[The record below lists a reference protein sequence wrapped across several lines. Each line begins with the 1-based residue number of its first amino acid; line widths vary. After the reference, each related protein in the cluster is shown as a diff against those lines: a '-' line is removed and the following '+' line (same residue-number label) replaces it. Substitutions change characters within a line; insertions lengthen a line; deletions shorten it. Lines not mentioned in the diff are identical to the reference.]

1 VTLHTQEER
10 RIMAKGSRKST
21 SGRARARRQAQA
33 RRPESAGKVNAV
45 RMIAASALKSA
56 VKDINSILE
65 HNSEQAGAIGEIKRA
80 AQEKGMDGVALGLLV
95 RLYRKGQNNPVKLRQ
110 ILDSFDYGRDVL
122 KLDELKAADMLL
134 DEAVGKRRS
143 REEAAEIDP
152 RSLPRQIETFE
163 VDAAT
168 EAKIVEAGETLADN
182 VHRIWQKEAEA
193 S

>member
-1 VTLHTQEER
+1 
-10 RIMAKGSRKST
+10 MAKGSRKST

-33 RRPESAGKVNAV
+33 RRPEKKAAREDATETAGKVNAV

-95 RLYRKGQNNPVKLRQ
+95 RLYRKGLNNAVKLRQ

-122 KLDELKAADMLL
+122 KLDDLKAADMLL

-143 REEAAEIDP
+143 RKEAAEIDP
-152 RSLPRQIETFE
+152 RSLPHQIETFE